1 LNIGLD
7 TLIKPQELPDEL
19 YQLKKQFFYWYTME
33 NKTKI
38 KHLSNEDTI
47 LYKKRI
53 KIENTFSWI
62 KKNKR
67 ITEINEKT
75 RISYINFVYL
85 AIILIISK
93 RLQI

>member
-1 LNIGLD
+1 MLNQLFH
-7 TLIKPQELPDEL
+7 LIREIQ
-19 YQLKKQFFYWYTME
+19 
-33 NKTKI
+33 KI

-53 KIENTFSWI
+53 KMENTFSWI